1 MSVCWPGCCVQPL
14 SLPGERIPLNAR
26 LSIEPV
32 VRLITL
38 LLVAVVVVMLGQLTW
53 MLVEPSSMLPSVED
67 SRLDPIANGAEA
79 ARIRGF
85 DDVAALS
92 VFGSAARAANTVV
105 DAPDTSLSWVLKGVL
120 ADPDPE
126 RSGAILAPQGQPE
139 KYYRVGASLPG
150 SVRLDQVLA
159 DRVILVRDGQL
170 ETLRLQRRPL
180 SSGAATP
187 SRRTANL
194 PQVDTSVTLAPDGG
208 VARIDREA
216 WMNDPQRFLEVVS
229 ASPVMVDGAMYGLEI
244 SPARNAREF
253 EAAGL
258 QAGDVVTA
266 VEGTPVSEIND
277 YRDILQELTGD
288 SVNLTVERNGDPMTI
303 TITMD

>member
-1 MSVCWPGCCVQPL
+1 MPL
-14 SLPGERIPLNAR
+14 DSRF
-26 LSIEPV
+26 SIEPLM
-32 VRLITL
+32 RLITL
-38 LLVAVVVVMLGQLTW
+38 VLVAVVVILLGRLTW
-53 MLVEPSSMLPSVED
+53 MIIEPSSILPAAD
-67 SRLDPIANGAEA
+67 GSRLDPVASGPASA
-79 ARIRGF
+79 AMRGY

-92 VFGSAARAANTVV
+92 VFGAAPKSAANVIN
-105 DAPDTSLSWVLKGVL
+105 APETSLSWVLKGVL

-139 KYYRVGASLPG
+139 KYYRVGDDLPG

-159 DRVILVRDGQL
+159 DRVILARDGKL

-180 SSGAATP
+180 SSGAAP
-187 SRRTANL
+187 ARRTADL
-194 PQVDTSVTLAPDGG
+194 PQVDSNVTLAADGG

-229 ASPVMVDGAMYGLEI
+229 ASPVMVDGAMYGLEV

-258 QAGDVVTA
+258 QAGDVVTS
-266 VEGTPVSEIND
+266 VEGTPISEIND
-277 YRDILQELTGD
+277 YRDILEGLTGD
-288 SVNLTVERNGDPMTI
+288 SVSLTLERGGEPMTI

>member
-1 MSVCWPGCCVQPL
+1 M
-14 SLPGERIPLNAR
+14 
-26 LSIEPV
+26 
-32 VRLITL
+32 
-38 LLVAVVVVMLGQLTW
+38 AVVVVMLGRLTW
-53 MLVEPSSMLPSVED
+53 MIVEPSSVLPAVD
-67 SRLDPIANGAEA
+67 ASRFEPVAGGSEGVRVRDYE
-79 ARIRGF
+79 
-85 DDVAALS
+85 DVATLS
-92 VFGSAARAANTVV
+92 VFGSAAATANRVV
-105 DAPDTSLSWVLKGVL
+105 NAPDTSLSWVLKGVL

-139 KYYRVGASLPG
+139 KYYRVGAELPG
-150 SVRLDQVLA
+150 SVRLEQVLA
-159 DRVILVRDGQL
+159 DRVILARDGKL

-180 SSGAATP
+180 SSGAPAP

-194 PQVDTSVTLAPDGG
+194 PQVDTSMTLASDGG
-208 VARIDREA
+208 VARIDRET

-229 ASPVMVDGAMYGLEI
+229 ASPVMIDGAMYGLEV

-258 QAGDVVTA
+258 QAGDVVTS

-288 SVNLTVERNGDPMTI
+288 SVSLTLERNGEPMTI

>member
-1 MSVCWPGCCVQPL
+1 MPL
-14 SLPGERIPLNAR
+14 DPR

-38 LLVAVVVVMLGQLTW
+38 LLMAVVVVMLGRLTW
-53 MLVEPSSMLPSVED
+53 MIVEPSSVLPAVD
-67 SRLDPIANGAEA
+67 ASRFEPVAGGSEGVRVRDYE
-79 ARIRGF
+79 
-85 DDVAALS
+85 DVATLS
-92 VFGSAARAANTVV
+92 VFGSAAATANRVV
-105 DAPDTSLSWVLKGVL
+105 NAPDTSLSWVLKGVL

-139 KYYRVGASLPG
+139 KYYRVGAELPG
-150 SVRLDQVLA
+150 SVRLEQVLA
-159 DRVILVRDGQL
+159 DRVILARDGKL

-180 SSGAATP
+180 SSGAPAP

-194 PQVDTSVTLAPDGG
+194 PQVDTSMTLASDGG
-208 VARIDREA
+208 VARIDRET

-229 ASPVMVDGAMYGLEI
+229 ASPVMIDGAMYGLEV

-258 QAGDVVTA
+258 QAGDVVTS

-288 SVNLTVERNGDPMTI
+288 SVSLTLERNGEPMTI

>member
-1 MSVCWPGCCVQPL
+1 MPL
-14 SLPGERIPLNAR
+14 DPR

-32 VRLITL
+32 VRMITL
-38 LLVAVVVVMLGQLTW
+38 VLIVFAVVMLGRLTW
-53 MLVEPSSMLPSVED
+53 MILEPSSILPAADS
-67 SRLDPIANGAEA
+67 SRLDPIGSGPETVTM
-79 ARIRGF
+79 RGY
-85 DDVAALS
+85 DDVAGLS
-92 VFGSAARAANTVV
+92 VFGAAPKSASNVIN
-105 DAPDTSLSWVLKGVL
+105 APETSLSWVLKGVL

-139 KYYRVGASLPG
+139 KYYRVGADLPG

-159 DRVILVRDGQL
+159 DRVILARDGKL
-170 ETLRLQRRPL
+170 ETLRLQRRSL
-180 SSGAATP
+180 TSSAAP
-187 SRRTANL
+187 ARRTADL
-194 PQVDTSVTLAPDGG
+194 PQVDSNVTLASDGG

-253 EAAGL
+253 EAAGF
-258 QAGDVVTA
+258 QAGDVVTS
-266 VEGTPVSEIND
+266 VEGTPVSEISD

-288 SVNLTVERNGDPMTI
+288 SVSLTLERGGEPMTI

>member
-1 MSVCWPGCCVQPL
+1 MPL
-14 SLPGERIPLNAR
+14 DPR

-32 VRLITL
+32 IRLVTL
-38 LLVAVVVVMLGQLTW
+38 LLAAVVVVMLGRVTW
-53 MLVEPSSMLPSVED
+53 MLVEPSSLLPAADARRFE
-67 SRLDPIANGAEA
+67 PGADASA
-79 ARIRGF
+79 AVQVRGYE
-85 DDVAALS
+85 DVATLS
-92 VFGSAARAANTVV
+92 VFGSAAMTANRAVN
-105 DAPDTSLSWVLKGVL
+105 APDTSLSWVLKGVL
-120 ADPDPE
+120 ADPDPQ

-139 KYYRVGASLPG
+139 KYYRVGAQLPG

-159 DRVILVRDGQL
+159 DRVILARDGKL

-180 SSGAATP
+180 SSGSVAP

-194 PQVDTSVTLAPDGG
+194 PQVDTSMTLAPDGG

-288 SVNLTVERNGDPMTI
+288 SVSLALERNGEPMTI

>member
-1 MSVCWPGCCVQPL
+1 MPL
-14 SLPGERIPLNAR
+14 DPR

-38 LLVAVVVVMLGQLTW
+38 LLMAVVVVMLGRLTW
-53 MLVEPSSMLPSVED
+53 MIVEPSSVLPAVD
-67 SRLDPIANGAEA
+67 ASRFDPVAGGSEGV
-79 ARIRGF
+79 RVR
-85 DDVAALS
+85 DYEDVATLS
-92 VFGSAARAANTVV
+92 VFGSAAATANRVV
-105 DAPDTSLSWVLKGVL
+105 NAPDTSLSWVLKGVL

-139 KYYRVGASLPG
+139 KYYRVGAELPG
-150 SVRLDQVLA
+150 SVRLEQVLA
-159 DRVILVRDGQL
+159 DRVILARDGKL

-180 SSGAATP
+180 SSGAPAP

-194 PQVDTSVTLAPDGG
+194 PQVDTSMTLASDGG
-208 VARIDREA
+208 VARIDRET

-229 ASPVMVDGAMYGLEI
+229 ASPVMIDGAMYGLEV

-258 QAGDVVTA
+258 QAGDVVTS

-288 SVNLTVERNGDPMTI
+288 SVSLTLERNGEPMTI

>member
-1 MSVCWPGCCVQPL
+1 MPL
-14 SLPGERIPLNAR
+14 DAR

-32 VRLITL
+32 MRLITL
-38 LLVAVVVVMLGQLTW
+38 LLIGVVAILLGRLTW
-53 MLVEPSSMLPSVED
+53 MIVEPASVLPAPQIE
-67 SRLDPIANGAEA
+67 RLDPVSSGPNSV
-79 ARIRGF
+79 RIRSYG
-85 DDVAALS
+85 DLASLS
-92 VFGSAARAANTVV
+92 VFGAAPKTTATVIN
-105 DAPDTSLSWVLKGVL
+105 APDTSLSWVLKGVL

-139 KYYRVGASLPG
+139 RYYRVGAELPG

-159 DRVILVRDGQL
+159 DRVILARDGKL

-180 SSGAATP
+180 NAGAAP

-194 PQVDTSVTLAPDGG
+194 PQVDPNQTLAPDGG

-216 WMNDPQRFLEVVS
+216 WMNDPQRFMDVVS
-229 ASPVMVDGAMYGLEI
+229 ASPVMVDGALYGLEI

-258 QAGDVVTA
+258 QAGDVVTS
-266 VEGTPVSEIND
+266 VEGTPVSDIND

-288 SVNLTVERNGDPMTI
+288 SVNLTLERNGEPMTI

>member
-38 LLVAVVVVMLGQLTW
+38 LLVAVVVVMLGRLTW
-53 MLVEPSSMLPSVED
+53 MIIEPSSMLPSVQD
-67 SRLDPIANGAEA
+67 SRLDPVASDSEMAQ
-79 ARIRGF
+79 IRGF
-85 DDVAALS
+85 DDVAS
-92 VFGSAARAANTVV
+92 RSAARAPSTVV

-150 SVRLDQVLA
+150 NVRLDQVLA

-170 ETLRLQRRPL
+170 ETLRLHRRPL
-180 SSGAATP
+180 SSGTAAP
-187 SRRTANL
+187 ARRTANL
-194 PQVDTSVTLAPDGG
+194 PQVDSSVTLAPDGG

-216 WMNDPQRFLEVVS
+216 WMNDPQRLLEVVS
-229 ASPVMVDGAMYGLEI
+229 ASPVMVDGAMYGLEV

-258 QAGDVVTA
+258 QAGDVVIA
-266 VEGTPVSEIND
+266 VEGTPVSDIND

-288 SVNLTVERNGDPMTI
+288 SVTLLLERNGEPMTI

>member
-1 MSVCWPGCCVQPL
+1 M
-14 SLPGERIPLNAR
+14 NAR

-38 LLVAVVVVMLGQLTW
+38 LLVAVIVVMLGRLTW
-53 MLVEPSSMLPSVED
+53 MIIEPSSMLPSVQD
-67 SRLDPIANGAEA
+67 SRLDPVASGSEMAQ
-79 ARIRGF
+79 IRGF
-85 DDVAALS
+85 DDVASLS
-92 VFGSAARAANTVV
+92 AFGSAARAPSTVV

-150 SVRLDQVLA
+150 NVRLDQVLA

-180 SSGAATP
+180 SSGTAAP
-187 SRRTANL
+187 ARRTANL
-194 PQVDTSVTLAPDGG
+194 PQVDSSVTLAPDGG

-216 WMNDPQRFLEVVS
+216 WMNDPQRLLEVVS
-229 ASPVMVDGAMYGLEI
+229 ASPVMVDGAMYGLEV

-258 QAGDVVTA
+258 QAGDVVIA
-266 VEGTPVSEIND
+266 VEGTPVSDIND

-288 SVNLTVERNGDPMTI
+288 SVTLLLERNGEPMTI

>member
-1 MSVCWPGCCVQPL
+1 MPL
-14 SLPGERIPLNAR
+14 DPR

-38 LLVAVVVVMLGQLTW
+38 LLMAVVVVMLGRLTW
-53 MLVEPSSMLPSVED
+53 MIVEPSSVLPAAD
-67 SRLDPIANGAEA
+67 ASRFDPVAGGSEGV
-79 ARIRGF
+79 RVR
-85 DDVAALS
+85 DYEDVAALS
-92 VFGSAARAANTVV
+92 VFGSAAATANRVV
-105 DAPDTSLSWVLKGVL
+105 NAPDTSLSWVLKGVL

-139 KYYRVGASLPG
+139 KYYRVGAELPG
-150 SVRLDQVLA
+150 SVRLEQVLA
-159 DRVILVRDGQL
+159 DRVILARDGKL

-180 SSGAATP
+180 SSGAPAP

-194 PQVDTSVTLAPDGG
+194 PQVDTSMTLASDGG
-208 VARIDREA
+208 VARIDRET
-216 WMNDPQRFLEVVS
+216 WMNDPQRFLQVVS
-229 ASPVMVDGAMYGLEI
+229 ASPVMIDGAMYGLEV

-258 QAGDVVTA
+258 QAGDVVTS

-288 SVNLTVERNGDPMTI
+288 RVSLTLERNGEPMTI